1 LVISVYYD
9 GKCGLCSKEINFFKR
24 RTPKHPILWHD
35 IANDPAQLEGTG
47 VSQAEALMFM
57 HVRDAEGVMR
67 TEVDAFIA
75 LWRQFSGWS
84 LLSSVCFPSGDIPAC
99 GRALSHVCKGALQ
112 PLPALSGEF
121 GRSVTR
127 R

>member
-1 LVISVYYD
+1 MISVYYD

-84 LLSSVCFPSGDIPAC
+84 FLSRFVS
-99 GRALSHVCKGALQ
+99 
-112 PLPALSGEF
+112 LPGIYQLAGVLYRVFAKVRFNRYPHCQASLEKA
-121 GRSVTR
+121 
-127 R
+127 

>member
-84 LLSSVCFPSGDIPAC
+84 LLSRFVS
-99 GRALSHVCKGALQ
+99 
-112 PLPALSGEF
+112 LPGIYQLAGVLYRMFAKVRFNRYPHCQASLEKA
-121 GRSVTR
+121 
-127 R
+127 